1 MNRLPV
7 ALITL
12 GMALLVLN
20 SANAQDLVAIKNAQL
35 FHGAQLFS
43 QDFSPRQPSVQG
55 DGLGPLFNA
64 SSCVACHNQGGVGG
78 GGTPEFNAK
87 SVGIDRLDIKG
98 PGIDQQVIAQMVSSF
113 HPGFIDTSGSVVN
126 IFPLPHHGGSPQF
139 HLRTKAVLE
148 RSSILFTATGGALD
162 AGEVRAGNATPI
174 HYKNNLGGRSI
185 DLHARVYQ
193 RNTTALF
200 GAGLLDKIPLRDI
213 QKQFRLQ
220 KRHPEISGRPATL
233 RNGSIGRFG
242 WRGNESS
249 LVNFVDRA
257 CAAELGLRTRRRDQP
272 LDPFVPLYKNPGFDI
287 SDLDVRAMSAFVAAL
302 PRPVERIPESSEDR
316 LLVQQGKRVF
326 ESVGCAVC
334 HTPKLGEVA
343 GLYSDLLLH
352 DMGYALMDLNHAE
365 PYIIDRSVHR
375 TVAETAA
382 TVGGER
388 MFGYYGS
395 GAFIDL
401 PTSTERSTTSAAT
414 VAQLVESV
422 AQCAQRPTSYR
433 TKEGYRFVAP
443 TRPTSP
449 IELIAG
455 PTRSLTLEVEDRT
468 ANQSGGGETFQTTED
483 VTLQIR
489 YQDTNFNQEW
499 RTPPL
504 WGVADSAPYMHDGRA
519 STLLEAITMHGGEA
533 TGTRDRF
540 LLLSHQD
547 REALLM
553 FLGTLVAPPVPSQP
567 GNGQPGPVVAKH

>member
-1 MNRLPV
+1 MKRFSTAIMAMTMTLP
-7 ALITL
+7 LF
-12 GMALLVLN
+12 G
-20 SANAQDLVAIKNAQL
+20 SAAAQGLAAIKQSQIVHGSQL
-35 FHGAQLFS
+35 FM
-43 QDFSPRQPSVQG
+43 QDFVPRHPTLQG

-78 GGTPEFNAK
+78 GGAAEFNAK
-87 SVGIDRLDIKG
+87 SVGIDRLEIKG
-98 PGIDQQVIAQMVSSF
+98 PGIDQQVIAQMISSF

-126 IFPLPHHGGSPQF
+126 IFPLAHHGGSEAFQQ
-139 HLRTKAVLE
+139 RTQAVLE
-148 RSSILFTATGGALD
+148 HSSIRFASSGGSFD
-162 AGEVRAGNATPI
+162 AGEVRAGNATPLR
-174 HYKNNLGGRSI
+174 YRNNFGGRSI

-193 RNTTALF
+193 RNTTSLF

-233 RNGSIGRFG
+233 DNGSIGRFG

-249 LVNFVDRA
+249 LLNFVDRA
-257 CAAELGLRTRRRDQP
+257 CAAELGLKTRRRDQP
-272 LDPFVPLYKNPGFDI
+272 LDPFVPLYQNPGFDV
-287 SDLDVRAMSAFVAAL
+287 SDREIRAMSAFVAAL
-302 PRPVERIPESSEDR
+302 PRPVERIPQSNEDR
-316 LLVQQGKRVF
+316 LMVQQGKKAF
-326 ESVGCAVC
+326 EAVGCAVC
-334 HTPKLGEVA
+334 HTPQLGDVA

-352 DMGYALMDLNHAE
+352 DMGYSLMDLNHAE
-365 PYIIDRSVHR
+365 PYIVNRSVYR

-382 TVGGER
+382 KVGGER

-401 PTSTERSTTSAAT
+401 PTRTERSSTAAAT
-414 VAQLVESV
+414 EAQIVESV
-422 AQCAQRPTSYR
+422 ARSAQRPTSYQ
-433 TKEGYRFVAP
+433 TPTAYRFVAP
-443 TRPTSP
+443 TRPTTPLEIIS
-449 IELIAG
+449 G
-455 PTRSLTLEVEDRT
+455 PSRSMTLEVQDLT
-468 ANQSGGGETFQTTED
+468 ANQSGGGATIETTED
-483 VTLQIR
+483 ITFQVR

-547 REALLM
+547 REALLL
-553 FLGTLVAPPVPSQP
+553 FLGHLVAPSMPQQKAPVIARQ
-567 GNGQPGPVVAKH
+567 